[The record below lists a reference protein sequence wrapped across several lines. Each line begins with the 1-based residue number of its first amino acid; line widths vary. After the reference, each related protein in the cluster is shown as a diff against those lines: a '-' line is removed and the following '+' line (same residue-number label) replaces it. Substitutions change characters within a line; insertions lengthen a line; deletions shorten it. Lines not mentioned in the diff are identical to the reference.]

1 MDLSELH
8 DEFEFLSG
16 RTDLSDARK
25 SFFINSGQRY
35 LDRLDTIKHSIG
47 KVIRTVNIGDWYLTF
62 QECRAIEKVY
72 VSSDTARWELDKK
85 ALDWLMLEYP
95 EPIADI
101 DSGDP
106 LYYATPIL
114 RSVPQDL
121 TSITLSKFVG
131 EVVQVDH
138 EHFGYS
144 GIVWMP
150 PSDVTLVVEVQG
162 LFYTEKLANDE
173 DQSSWSASYPDLLLM
188 ASFRAL
194 EIFHRNTEGV
204 KDWTNAIAAEV
215 ITLGMDFIEED
226 VAGVNQ
232 MEDSTW

>member
-16 RTDLSDARK
+16 RTDLSGARK

-35 LDRLDTIKHSIG
+35 LDRLDTIAQSIG
-47 KVIRTVNIGDWYLTF
+47 KVFRTVDVGDWYITF
-62 QECRAIEKVY
+62 QECRSIEKVY
-72 VSSDTARWELDKK
+72 VASDDERWELTKK
-85 ALDWLMLEYP
+85 SLDWLMLEYD
-95 EPIADI
+95 EPIANI
-101 DSGDP
+101 DTGSP

-121 TSITLSKFVG
+121 ASITLSKFVG

-150 PSDVTLVVEVQG
+150 PADETLVVEVQG
-162 LFYTEKLANDE
+162 LFYTEKLTNDG
-173 DQSSWSASYPDLLLM
+173 DKSSWSVNYPDILIM
-188 ASFRAL
+188 AALRAL
-194 EIFHRNTEGV
+194 EVFYRNTEGV
-204 KDWTNAIAAEV
+204 KDWTNAINDE
-215 ITLGMDFIEED
+215 ILTLGMDFVEEESSGITQIED
-226 VAGVNQ
+226 
-232 MEDSTW
+232 

>member
-1 MDLSELH
+1 MELSELH

-16 RTDLSDARK
+16 RTDLSDTRK

-35 LDRLDTIKHSIG
+35 LDRLDTIKHSLG
-47 KVIRTVNIGDWYLTF
+47 KIMRTVNIGDWYLTF
-62 QECRAIEKVY
+62 QECRVIKEVY
-72 VSSDTARWELDKK
+72 VSSATERWNLTKKELG
-85 ALDWLMLEYP
+85 WLMLKYP

-101 DSGDP
+101 DTGDP

-144 GIVWMP
+144 GIIWMP
-150 PSDVTLVVEVQG
+150 PASETLVVEIQG
-162 LFYTEKLANDE
+162 LFYTEELTNDG
-173 DQSSWSASYPDLLLM
+173 DQSSWSVSYPDLLIM
-188 ASFRAL
+188 AALRAI
-194 EIFHRNTEGV
+194 EIFYRNTEGV
-204 KDWTNAIAAEV
+204 KDWTGAIASEIV
-215 ITLGMDFIEED
+215 TLGMDFVDEEST
-226 VAGVNQ
+226 GITE
-232 MEDSTW
+232 MEDTTW

>member
-1 MDLSELH
+1 MNLGELH

-35 LDRLDTIKHSIG
+35 LDRLDTIPHSIG
-47 KVIRTVNIGDWYLTF
+47 KVFRTINIGDWYITF

-72 VSSDTARWELDKK
+72 MASATDRWELDKK
-85 ALDWLMLEYP
+85 ALDWLLLEYP
-95 EPIADI
+95 EPIASI
-101 DSGDP
+101 DTGSP
-106 LYYATPIL
+106 SCYATPIL

-144 GIVWMP
+144 GIIWMP
-150 PSDVTLVVEVQG
+150 P
-162 LFYTEKLANDE
+162 
-173 DQSSWSASYPDLLLM
+173 
-188 ASFRAL
+188 
-194 EIFHRNTEGV
+194 
-204 KDWTNAIAAEV
+204 AEELSL
-215 ITLGMDFIEED
+215 IHI
-226 VAGVNQ
+226 
-232 MEDSTW
+232 